1 MSDEA
6 IARDAADAM
15 IAFERWVVSPA
26 ALHGRFPGQTAD
38 AVIRDASPDVEPRR
52 WGIPAS
58 WGRLAHET
66 IEIAAGR
73 RGMSPT
79 QFRLQGQ
86 RARRAS

>member
-6 IARDAADAM
+6 ITEQAARAM
-15 IAFERWVVSPA
+15 IAFEEFIVSPA
-26 ALHGRFPGQTAD
+26 ALLGRFHGPTAD
-38 AVIRDASPDVEPRR
+38 DILQAAAGDDLLR
-52 WGIPAS
+52 

-66 IEIAAGR
+66 IDIAAGR